1 MRRILVAN
9 RGEIAR
15 RIFRTARALGLE
27 TVAVYSEPDTAM
39 PFVSE
44 ADTAVALQ
52 GATSGETYLDVEQIL
67 NAVRVSGADAVHP
80 GYGFLSENPE
90 FAEAVMNA
98 GVIWIGPTP
107 QSIRAVALKVQAKR
121 LAAEVG
127 VPLVPGEEL
136 PEDASTADVARL
148 AADVGYPLMVKAS
161 AGGGGKGMRI
171 VGGEHGLAEALESA
185 RREALSS
192 FGDPTVFLERYL
204 PESRHVEVQV
214 FGDVAGNVI
223 HLGERECSIQR
234 RHQKIVEESPSPGVD
249 REMAGRM
256 HAAAVALAERIGYV
270 GAGTVE
276 FIVWSDGDEQ
286 RFAFLEMNTRLQV
299 EHPVTELVTGLDLVE
314 WQIRVAQGENLP
326 RSQDEVD
333 FDGHAI
339 EVRLYAEDPS
349 HGYLPSIGVVQAFD
363 LPADLR
369 VDSGVEAGSD
379 VGTHYDPMLAKVI
392 AHASDRPT
400 CAARLARGV
409 RAARVHGLITN
420 RDSLVAI
427 LESDRFRSGD
437 TTTAFLEREPGVLD
451 PATPPATVDR
461 HLAAI
466 GASLTP
472 PADDVPL
479 GWRNVPAVAEVF
491 AFDRLGGNTV
501 ITALRFAREG
511 VALQVFGDDMNPYT
525 DPGRDAGLF
534 QVDGNRVVRDGLA
547 TSCCVVTYGD
557 LVCVDDGLWSTQW
570 RRRPRYVDGDG
581 SATAGGATAPMPGTV
596 IAVEVGVGDR
606 VAAGQT
612 LVVLEAMKMEHRIV
626 ADVDGVVG
634 EVHVEPGQAVDAHA
648 VVISVTA
655 TSDQESG

>member
-1 MRRILVAN
+1 MHRILVAN

-15 RIFRTARALGLE
+15 RIFRTARGLGLE
-27 TVAVYSEPDTAM
+27 TVAVYSEPDADM

-44 ADTAVALQ
+44 ADIAVALQ
-52 GATSGETYLDVEQIL
+52 GAASAETYLDVEQIL

-80 GYGFLSENPE
+80 GYGFLSENPD

-107 QSIRAVALKVQAKR
+107 QSIRSMALKVQAKR
-121 LAAEVG
+121 LAAEAG
-127 VPLVPGEEL
+127 LPLVPGAEL
-136 PEDASTADVARL
+136 PNEIDDAEALRL
-148 AADVGYPLMVKAS
+148 AAEVGYPLMVKAS

-171 VGGEHGLAEALESA
+171 VETQTELSDALESA

-214 FGDVAGNVI
+214 FGNSVGNVI

-234 RHQKIVEESPSPGVD
+234 RHQKIVEESPAPGID
-249 REMAGRM
+249 RAMAGRM

-314 WQIRVAQGENLP
+314 WQIRVARGEDLP
-326 RSQDEVD
+326 RSQDEID

-339 EVRLYAEDPS
+339 EVRLYAEDPAY
-349 HGYLPSIGVVQAFD
+349 GYLPSIGTLYAFD

-369 VDSGVEAGSD
+369 VDSGVEAGS
-379 VGTHYDPMLAKVI
+379 VIGTHYDPMLAKIV
-392 AHASDRPT
+392 AHASDRLT
-400 CAARLARGV
+400 CAARLARGL

-420 RDSLVAI
+420 RDSLAAI
-427 LESDRFRSGD
+427 LESDRFGSGD
-437 TTTAFLEREPGVLD
+437 TTTAFLEREPGVLKSG
-451 PATPPATVDR
+451 TPPDTVDR

-466 GASLTP
+466 GTSLTP

-479 GWRNVPAVAEVF
+479 GWRNVPAVAEVSTF
-491 AFDRLGGNTV
+491 ERLGGNAV

-511 VALQVFGDDMNPYT
+511 VSLQVFDEDMNPYT

-534 QVDGNRVVRDGLA
+534 QIDGDRVVRQGLA
-547 TSCCVVTYGD
+547 TSCRVTTYGD
-557 LVCVDDGLWSTQW
+557 LICVDDGLWSTQW
-570 RRRPRYVDGDG
+570 RRRPRFADGD
-581 SATAGGATAPMPGTV
+581 ATAMAGGATAPMPGTV

-606 VAAGQT
+606 VSAGQT